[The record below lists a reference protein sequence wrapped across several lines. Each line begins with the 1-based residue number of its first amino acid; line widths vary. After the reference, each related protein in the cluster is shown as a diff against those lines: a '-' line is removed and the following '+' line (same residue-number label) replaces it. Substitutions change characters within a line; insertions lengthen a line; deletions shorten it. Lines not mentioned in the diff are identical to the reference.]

1 MIVRGFTWVTAS
13 QILTAGGNLVLTPF
27 VIHGLGIQRY
37 GMFVL
42 ASTITTF
49 LGSLNGGLGS
59 VASRY
64 FPIYAGADDRVS
76 TTRLLMTLL
85 VFVTLFGCAAG
96 IVDWFVSPLIVRAL
110 SMSPALRPESLFYFR
125 TLGVLI
131 TFGFAHQVVAS
142 VIVARQRFDRVI
154 QAGLACYAIWVLGL
168 VWAVHDHKGLR
179 GVAVVFM
186 VQQAATVIII
196 APTALRY
203 LSREG
208 VGFVPWSEIRQ
219 LFAFSSRMQVAGLAN
234 LINIQLDTVIVGTA
248 LSVRT
253 VGIYNSGN
261 SFASQLS
268 SVATNALAPA
278 SVQLGNTYGQD
289 GPERTFQQYRTLQ
302 HRWVVAVTGWTAVGM
317 AAAYF
322 GVTAWLGKQFDLG
335 GWVAVAAV
343 AGGLFPLA
351 AGMQNIY
358 ITTMRRAE
366 LEMRYGLVSM
376 VFNIVLI
383 LPLAFL
389 GALAV
394 AIGAAVAQALS
405 AVYILHLARRRIR
418 PDIPNF
424 FREMPVLRSILAAA
438 VTVVLEFLVHPHV
451 HTGPIGLLECVP
463 PAAVGLAV
471 FALTVVGPRRA
482 KSLVSSWLSRRGGGA
497 RHAVTEAV

>member
-1 MIVRGFTWVTAS
+1 VIVRGFTWVTAS

-168 VWAVHDHKGLR
+168 VWAVHYHKGLR

-208 VGFVPWSEIRQ
+208 VGFVPWS
-219 LFAFSSRMQVAGLAN
+219 
-234 LINIQLDTVIVGTA
+234 
-248 LSVRT
+248 VRYCWK
-253 VGIYNSGN
+253 VRSGP
-261 SFASQLS
+261 S
-268 SVATNALAPA
+268 
-278 SVQLGNTYGQD
+278 
-289 GPERTFQQYRTLQ
+289 
-302 HRWVVAVTGWTAVGM
+302 
-317 AAAYF
+317 
-322 GVTAWLGKQFDLG
+322 
-335 GWVAVAAV
+335 
-343 AGGLFPLA
+343 
-351 AGMQNIY
+351 
-358 ITTMRRAE
+358 
-366 LEMRYGLVSM
+366 
-376 VFNIVLI
+376 
-383 LPLAFL
+383 
-389 GALAV
+389 
-394 AIGAAVAQALS
+394 
-405 AVYILHLARRRIR
+405 
-418 PDIPNF
+418 
-424 FREMPVLRSILAAA
+424 
-438 VTVVLEFLVHPHV
+438 
-451 HTGPIGLLECVP
+451 
-463 PAAVGLAV
+463 
-471 FALTVVGPRRA
+471 
-482 KSLVSSWLSRRGGGA
+482 
-497 RHAVTEAV
+497 